1 MKLVMQSFINRS
13 KPILQKAVALDR
25 ENKKDEA
32 VENYAEGITLLLG
45 AMSCELLSLSF
56 AINSENFFDF

>member
-1 MKLVMQSFINRS
+1 MELVMQSFIDKS

-25 ENKKDEA
+25 DNRKDEA

-45 AMSCELLSLSF
+45 AMSCELVFSLWQ
-56 AINSENFFDF
+56 AN